1 MSPSN
6 VDGTLPILIVENV
19 EKSYKVESRDI
30 FGMSF
35 RHARLGEGSVRAL
48 KGVSLYAYPGESI
61 GLIGHNGSGK
71 STLLRLIAGNE
82 VPNTGRVL
90 AKSRPVLLGVSAA
103 LQSYLT
109 GEKNIW
115 LGCLAMGMKPEEID
129 DKFPEIAEAT
139 GLGKAIYRPI
149 KGYSSGMSA
158 RLKFAISTS
167 ITPEILLV
175 DEALSTGDAAFAA
188 KASERMDRVLARA
201 GTLFLVNHSVQSI
214 RTNCSRAIWLHQ
226 GEILADG
233 EVDEVTDAYSAWAGA
248 SARGEDDLATS
259 ILEGHRLTYMPPRFA
274 DLSERHGDV

>member
-1 MSPSN
+1 M
-6 VDGTLPILIVENV
+6 
-19 EKSYKVESRDI
+19 
-30 FGMSF
+30 
-35 RHARLGEGSVRAL
+35 
-48 KGVSLYAYPGESI
+48 
-61 GLIGHNGSGK
+61 
-71 STLLRLIAGNE
+71 
-82 VPNTGRVL
+82 
-90 AKSRPVLLGVSAA
+90 LGVSAA

-188 KASERMDRVLARA
+188 KAAERMDRVLARA

-214 RTNCSRAIWLHQ
+214 RKNCSRAIWLHQ

-233 EVDEVTDAYSAWAGA
+233 EVDEVTDAYSAWAAA

-274 DLSERHGDV
+274 DMSERHGDV